1 MARTPLS
8 DPPGQELLGKSSRLE
23 KLTFIYSR
31 EFRGWA
37 CNNCEWR
44 FAVDPNQVFTD
55 ARAEEVVTLFD
66 GHRCGKRARAGARA
80 HAAVERCEVPMS
92 KTSATAEWVLPMLLW
107 IAMVGIFVS
116 LVVAA
121 LSSATG

>member
-1 MARTPLS
+1 MAGTPLS
-8 DPPGQELLGKSSRLE
+8 DPLRQEVWGNFSRAK

-37 CNNCEWR
+37 CNNCAWR
-44 FAVDPNQVFTD
+44 SPVDPNQVFTD
-55 ARAEEVVTLFD
+55 ARAEELVTLFD
-66 GHRCGKRARAGARA
+66 GHRCGERARVGACV

-116 LVVAA
+116 LVAAA

>member
-1 MARTPLS
+1 MTRTPLS
-8 DPPGQELLGKSSRLE
+8 DPPQQELLRDSSRAE
-23 KLTFIYSR
+23 RLTFVYSK

-37 CNNCEWR
+37 CIQCGWR
-44 FAVDPNQVFTD
+44 FPVNPDQVQTD
-55 ARAEEVVTLFD
+55 ALAEQVGVLFD
-66 GHRCGKRARAGARA
+66 GHRCGQRARAGARV

-121 LSSATG
+121 LSSATS